1 MFKCDICFLASF
13 VAHPVMS
20 AQAIVVSAD
29 YDIGSPQ
36 TRHYSHNGNKH
47 WETFECTRKSSCFGL
62 NRLPFKDPGVII
74 IFLQNVCI
82 ETPVSLFYCRYQCTV
97 LMLLLCI
104 NEHPISRSI

>member
-47 WETFECTRKSSCFGL
+47 WKTFECTRNLLVWGSID
-62 NRLPFKDPGVII
+62 RLFNN
-74 IFLQNVCI
+74 IFFLK
-82 ETPVSLFYCRYQCTV
+82 
-97 LMLLLCI
+97 
-104 NEHPISRSI
+104 RSWSNNFFSPECLY